1 MAIRDRIRKPY
12 IVDNDEEVFIGIDLP
27 FRKSDGREGWFAS
40 TSTTIEATKNNIRNL
55 LSTNQGERL
64 MQPSLG
70 INLRKYLFN
79 PLTPETILE
88 MQDNILDVFE
98 FWLPF
103 VEVRDIKIN
112 TADTEPDVNQ
122 NELSLEILFNI
133 LQDPTTLES
142 VQISLV
148 DDTQQQS
155 TSTIG
160 TY

>member
-142 VQISLV
+142 AQISLV

>member
-70 INLRKYLFN
+70 INLRKICNRMFLNF
-79 PLTPETILE
+79 I
-88 MQDNILDVFE
+88 
-98 FWLPF
+98 
-103 VEVRDIKIN
+103 
-112 TADTEPDVNQ
+112 
-122 NELSLEILFNI
+122 
-133 LQDPTTLES
+133 
-142 VQISLV
+142 
-148 DDTQQQS
+148 
-155 TSTIG
+155 
-160 TY
+160 

>member
-12 IVDNDEEVFIGIDLP
+12 IVDNDEEVFIGIDFP